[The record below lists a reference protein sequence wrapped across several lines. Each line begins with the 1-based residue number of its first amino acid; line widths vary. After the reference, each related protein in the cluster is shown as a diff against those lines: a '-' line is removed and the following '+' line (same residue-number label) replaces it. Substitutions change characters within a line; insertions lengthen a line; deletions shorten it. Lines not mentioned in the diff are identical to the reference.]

1 MSSEKRR
8 VPSGVSRL
16 DLLLGGLFIGDNVVW
31 HDDAG
36 SLAPIFCL
44 NFLQASELQE
54 KPIIYVCFD
63 RSPKSLLEKLGHL
76 AEYPAL
82 TVLDCFTSG
91 KGKDA
96 GTFVKFYE
104 EPPGLPCSVIWLKRP
119 QDIQEF
125 ADSLYQTHARLSGDV
140 RFIFESI
147 TGMQELWG
155 GEEQFLDFYAHSCP
169 RLYDLNTIAY
179 WILAKHAQSDRF
191 RAQINQI
198 AQVAIELT
206 IKRGATSLTILKAE
220 KRSTEEL
227 DKPHVYW
234 TKDLAIVFEEEKG
247 GARKIDLGL
256 RLKDFRGKRGLS
268 QSELAKLV
276 GVTASTISQIESNL
290 IYPSLP
296 ALLKIA
302 EVLSVDVTSF
312 FHDRQEGQ
320 ARLVFTPADAVD
332 VKLADL
338 PEGAVSARLLYPVDF
353 NVKAEPYLLEIS
365 PKATLAGHFFF
376 HKGEEVGYVLSGRLQ
391 VKVGKAVHTLKA
403 GDTIYLTTEIPTQW
417 KNPGPATARLL
428 WVKVK

>member
-1 MSSEKRR
+1 MASDKRR

-44 NFLQASELQE
+44 NFLQASEHQE

-76 AEYPAL
+76 ADYPAL

-96 GTFVKFYE
+96 GTFAKFYD
-104 EPPGLPCSVIWLKRP
+104 EPSGLPCSVVWVKRP

-125 ADSLYQTHARLSGDV
+125 ADILYQTHGRLSGDV

-155 GEEQFLDFYAHSCP
+155 GEERFLDFYAHSCP

-198 AQVAIELT
+198 AQVAIDLT
-206 IKRGATSLTILKAE
+206 IKRGTTSLTILKAE

-234 TKDLAIVFEEEKG
+234 TKDLAVVFEEETG
-247 GARKIDLGL
+247 TTRKLDLGL
-256 RLKDFRGKRGLS
+256 RLKEFRIKRGLS

-276 GVTASTISQIESNL
+276 GVTASTISQIESTL

-320 ARLVFTPADAVD
+320 GRLVFTAGDAVA

-338 PEGAVSARLLYPVDF
+338 PDGAVSARLLYPVDF
-353 NVKAEPYLLEIS
+353 EVKAEPYLLEIS
-365 PKATLAGHFFF
+365 PRETLPGHFFF
-376 HKGEEVGYVLSGRLQ
+376 HKGEEMGYVLSGRLQ
-391 VKVGKAVHTLKA
+391 VKVGKAVHTLRA
-403 GDTIYLTTEIPTQW
+403 GDTIYLTSEIPTQW

>member
-1 MSSEKRR
+1 MPLHKRR
-8 VPSGVSRL
+8 VPSGVNRL

-82 TVLDCFTSG
+82 MVLDCFTSG
-91 KGKDA
+91 KGKEV

-104 EPPGLPCSVIWLKRP
+104 ETHDLPGSVVWVKRP
-119 QDIQEF
+119 QNIEEF
-125 ADSLYQTHARLSGDV
+125 ADILYKTHAHLTGDV

-198 AQVAIELT
+198 AQVAIDLT
-206 IKRGATSLTILKAE
+206 IKRGTTSLTILKAE

-247 GARKIDLGL
+247 TTRKIDLGL

-320 ARLVFTPADAVD
+320 GRLIFTPGDAVA

-338 PEGAVSARLLYPVDF
+338 PEGTVSARLLYPVDF
-353 NVKAEPYLLEIS
+353 DVKAEPYLLEIA
-365 PKATLAGHFFF
+365 PKETLAGHFFF
-376 HKGEEVGYVLSGRLQ
+376 HKGEEVGYLLSGRLQ

-403 GDTIYLTTEIPTQW
+403 GDTIYLTSEIPSEW

>member
-1 MSSEKRR
+1 MVFTKRR

-91 KGKDA
+91 KGKEA

-104 EPPGLPCSVIWLKRP
+104 ETQDLPGSVVWVKRP

-125 ADSLYQTHARLSGDV
+125 ADKLYQTHAQFSGDV

-155 GEEQFLDFYAHSCP
+155 GEEKFLDFYAHSCP

-179 WILAKHAQSDRF
+179 WILAKQAQSERF

-206 IKRGATSLTILKAE
+206 IKRGTTSLTILKAE

-247 GARKIDLGL
+247 TSKKIDLGL
-256 RLKDFRGKRGLS
+256 RLKDYRVKRGLS

-312 FHDRQEGQ
+312 FQDRQEGQ
-320 ARLVFTPADAVD
+320 GRLVFTPQDAVA
-332 VKLADL
+332 VKLSDL
-338 PEGAVSARLLYPVDF
+338 PEGAISARLLYPVDF
-353 NVKAEPYLLEIS
+353 EVKAEPYLLEIA
-365 PKATLAGHFFF
+365 PKETLPGHFFF

-391 VKVGKAVHTLKA
+391 VKVGKAVQTLKA
-403 GDTIYLTTEIPTQW
+403 GDTIYLTSEIPTEW